1 MRFRIG
7 LLLVGIGLW
16 SPAQAADRP
25 WQHIQMPTA
34 AQVQAIWNNPPSE
47 YGPEP
52 YYGMNGPVTIDVIRR
67 DLDTMK
73 ASGWRAVTVEY
84 GAGGG
89 YDYLSP
95 QHMAIFKQFVAEAKK
110 RDMRVWIVDEAGY
123 PSGFAGGRFSTE
135 HPEMRMQV
143 LNTAKTLTVDGGASI
158 DEAVPADT
166 VAISAI
172 PTLSGDAVSLAIAN
186 GRVRWTAPAG
196 TSWSIYF
203 VNHAF
208 RTSPTRS
215 DTNPTHAKDESQ
227 SLEDYMD
234 PAATAQYL
242 AFTHEVYKRA
252 VGDEFG
258 KTILGFRGDEPD
270 YTIAGL
276 PWTPKFF
283 DTFQKQKGYDI
294 RPYLAAFLQP
304 RGAEFRFSGKQ
315 ANARADYYDV
325 FAQMFRDGFFKP
337 QADWCAQNGLEYQ
350 VHLNHEEQ
358 QLHLVQS
365 EGDFFRDM
373 RYVQVPGID
382 TIWHQI
388 WTDTISDFPRLAASA
403 SHVYGHPRSFTESY
417 AAYRP
422 VPDVAMA
429 RYIINEQMVRG
440 VNLIETMHYSASSTP
455 RGGPAAYMKDPDWPA
470 LMAYTRRLSYLL
482 SMGRPDASVALLLPT
497 ASLWL
502 GDANADNGFVSSER
516 LLSEH
521 QIDFDIVTED
531 AINESLKPQP
541 GALES
546 ASGNQYRTLIIPK
559 PRVLSR
565 ATVDTLKAFAAGG
578 GRVLFIGGTPDAIA
592 DRTYLDQTAAKSAD
606 FGWATVSPLTLQV
619 VPTPPAAPPA
629 AAPGP
634 LNPPAEMVAA
644 LDTAVAGRGMRL
656 SSPDTA
662 VRYMQRK
669 LKDASVLTL
678 FNESATS
685 VHNGILLSLA
695 GNKVERWNPET
706 GSVSPVAATYIDG
719 KLNVPLELAPY
730 SLAVFL
736 VR

>member
-7 LLLVGIGLW
+7 LLLTGMCLCSAV
-16 SPAQAADRP
+16 QAADRP
-25 WQHIQMPTA
+25 WQQIQMPTA
-34 AQVQAIWNNPPSE
+34 AQMQAAWNNPPPE

-52 YYGMNGPVTIDVIRR
+52 YYGMNGPITRDVIRR

-84 GAGGG
+84 GSGGG

-110 RDMRVWIVDEAGY
+110 RDMRVWIVDDAGY
-123 PSGFAGGRFSTE
+123 PSGFAGGRFSNQR
-135 HPEMRMQV
+135 PELRMQV
-143 LNTAKTLTVDGGASI
+143 LQTAKTLTIDGGISV

-166 VAISAI
+166 VAVSAI
-172 PTLSGDAVSLAIAN
+172 PTLSGDAVSLPVAN
-186 GRVRWTAPAG
+186 GRVRWTAPVG
-196 TSWSIYF
+196 SSWSIYF

-242 AFTHEVYKRA
+242 AFTHEVYKQA
-252 VGDEFG
+252 VGAEFG

-270 YTIAGL
+270 YTVAGL

-283 DTFQKQKGYDI
+283 DTFQKEKGYDI

-304 RGAEFRFSGKQ
+304 RGAEFRFLGKQ
-315 ANARADYYDV
+315 ASAHADYYDV

-388 WTDTISDFPRLAASA
+388 WTDTVSDFPRLSASA
-403 SHVYGHPRSFTESY
+403 SHIYGHPRNFTESY

-422 VPDVAMA
+422 TPDITIA

-440 VNLIETMHYSASSTP
+440 VNLIETMHYSASGTP
-455 RGGPAAYMKDPDWPA
+455 RGGPAAYMKDPGWPA

-497 ASLWL
+497 ASFWF
-502 GDANADNGFVSSER
+502 GDANADNSFVSSER

-531 AINESLKPQP
+531 AINETLKLQS
-541 GALES
+541 GKLES
-546 ASGNQYRTLIIPK
+546 ASGNQYGALIVPQARI
-559 PRVLSR
+559 LSR
-565 ATVDTLKAFAAGG
+565 TTVDKLKAFVAGG
-578 GRVLFIGGTPDAIA
+578 GHVLFIGGPPGMIA
-592 DRTYLDQTAAKSAD
+592 ERAYLNQAAAKPED
-606 FGWATVSPLTLQV
+606 FSGAVISPLTLQV
-619 VPTPPAAPPA
+619 VPTPPGAPPA
-629 AAPGP
+629 TAPGP
-634 LNPPAEMVAA
+634 LDPPAELLTA
-644 LDTAVAGRGMRL
+644 LNAVVPEHDMQL

-669 LKDASVLTL
+669 LKDATVLTL
-678 FNESATS
+678 FNESGNS
-685 VHNGILLSLA
+685 VHNGMLLSMA
-695 GNKVERWNPET
+695 GRDVERWNPES
-706 GSVSPVAATYIDG
+706 GSISPVAVTGVAG
-719 KLNVPLELAPY
+719 KLSAPLDLEPY
-730 SLAVFL
+730 SMAVFL
-736 VR
+736 VH